1 MLLPYLLTGGPGDP
15 LFVTGKS
22 INKCFLA
29 EIWTVLWEVM
39 LPQQPKPTVLGG
51 VPVGQICAVARAHL
65 SLLWSPGGDS
75 LAGAPVGPVWRGCSW
90 ITEASP

>member
-1 MLLPYLLTGGPGDP
+1 
-15 LFVTGKS
+15 
-22 INKCFLA
+22 
-29 EIWTVLWEVM
+29 M

-75 LAGAPVGPVWRGCSW
+75 LTGAPVGPVFG
-90 ITEASP
+90 EAVAR